1 MPPALVGKP
10 RAADPLLVA
19 GKRPTEE
26 RVRRP
31 LRVLTAPVISGTSTI
46 GQTLTSTLGSWSGEQ
61 PITYAR
67 QWLRD
72 GVEISGATNDSYLLA
87 VADYDADI
95 TCRITATNALGS
107 VSAVS
112 NTLGPVAAVVPSN
125 VVAPVVSGTPTED
138 ETLSCTTGSWTG
150 TTPISYTFQWRRD
163 GSPIL
168 GATATTYT
176 LVTADV
182 GTLVD
187 CVVTATNVGGSDSQ
201 DSNDVGPIASSGGGV
216 APTITVAPVLA
227 WTVEHGTSPSIT
239 PPTYTG
245 DPATITYDLIRL
257 PSTTVLSGASEAAV
271 EAYVADRATD
281 VGPAWKVTATATN
294 GSGSDSADSNTVAY
308 DPFASLG
315 GVAGYRG
322 DDVTL
327 VGSDVDVLHDQVG
340 AQDLSA
346 AGSSNRPL
354 YTASDANF
362 SGEPTLTFDG
372 GVEYLRNL
380 SFSLGGTATDFAFL
394 FVLDADSSGDVLAQ
408 WTDGASTL
416 DARTNGT
423 LGRIRTAGTPGVVPT
438 DTTSSVNAPC
448 AIVGTWQS
456 GANQSIYHNASGAT
470 PEDTDASGSATLA
483 SSSSLSLAATKIGG
497 VTAQVVV
504 AEMHIVAAALS
515 TSQIS
520 DWFAY
525 TAWRYG
531 V

>member
-1 MPPALVGKP
+1 MARARTFPLGLLPPALVGKP

-201 DSNDVGPIASSGGGV
+201 DSNDLGPIASSGGGV

-227 WTVEHGTSPSIT
+227 WTVAHGSSPTIT
-239 PPTYTG
+239 EGTYTG
-245 DPATITYDLIRL
+245 DAGTWTYNLVRL
-257 PSTTVLSGASEAAV
+257 PSTNVLSGVSKATV

-281 VGPAWKVTATATN
+281 VGPSWKVVGTITN
-294 GSGSDSADSNTVAY
+294 GTGADSADSNTVEY
-308 DPFASLG
+308 DPSSRALAASLDT
-315 GVAGYRG
+315 VATTSPWSAGCRC
-322 DDVTL
+322 
-327 VGSDVDVLHDQVG
+327 LHDQVG
-340 AQDLSA
+340 AVRTSPRRVRLRT
-346 AGSSNRPL
+346 RPL
-354 YTASDANF
+354 CTRRATQHF
-362 SGEPTLTFDG
+362 SGGQP
-372 GVEYLRNL
+372 
-380 SFSLGGTATDFAFL
+380 
-394 FVLDADSSGDVLAQ
+394 
-408 WTDGASTL
+408 
-416 DARTNGT
+416 
-423 LGRIRTAGTPGVVPT
+423 
-438 DTTSSVNAPC
+438 
-448 AIVGTWQS
+448 
-456 GANQSIYHNASGAT
+456 
-470 PEDTDASGSATLA
+470 
-483 SSSSLSLAATKIGG
+483 
-497 VTAQVVV
+497 
-504 AEMHIVAAALS
+504 
-515 TSQIS
+515 
-520 DWFAY
+520 
-525 TAWRYG
+525 
-531 V
+531 